1 MKNVCSRN
9 KGVYITSKLRKDQ
22 SIVSL
27 ISYDKGATWDNFT
40 EPLNC
45 DPVNFP
51 ENKECNCNKTTDDY
65 CHLQLHASFSMAKGV
80 DLPEIPYSTE
90 NAPGLILGHGN
101 VGDSLS
107 TDTPDLYVSS
117 DGGYK
122 WNRALQGAHRTAIGM
137 FYILGDLKINVNC
150 VQVTLDLL
158 FGQLLM
164 VKPSILSNIHSM
176 RVYVGRILLLLIHPS
191 L

>member
-1 MKNVCSRN
+1 
-9 KGVYITSKLRKDQ
+9 
-22 SIVSL
+22 
-27 ISYDKGATWDNFT
+27 
-40 EPLNC
+40 
-45 DPVNFP
+45 
-51 ENKECNCNKTTDDY
+51 
-65 CHLQLHASFSMAKGV
+65 MAKGV

-137 FYILGDLKINVNC
+137 FYILDDLKINLLCSGDSGSIIWAVEHGETVDTLKYSFDEGLCWQN
-150 VQVTLDLL
+150 VTFVDTPIPIT
-158 FGQLLM
+158 G
-164 VKPSILSNIHSM
+164 K
-176 RVYVGRILLLLIHPS
+176 
-191 L
+191 

>member
-137 FYILGDLKINVNC
+137 FYILR
-150 VQVTLDLL
+150 LL
-158 FGQLLM
+158 
-164 VKPSILSNIHSM
+164 
-176 RVYVGRILLLLIHPS
+176 GRMITCLAE
-191 L
+191 

>member
-1 MKNVCSRN
+1 MRNVCSRN

-45 DPVNFP
+45 KLD
-51 ENKECNCNKTTDDY
+51 EKECNCNKTTDDY

-137 FYILGDLKINVNC
+137 LFVLDDVINVFSGDSGSIIWAVAHGETVDTLKYSFDEGLCWQN
-150 VQVTLDLL
+150 VTFVDTPITIT
-158 FGQLLM
+158 G
-164 VKPSILSNIHSM
+164 K
-176 RVYVGRILLLLIHPS
+176 
-191 L
+191 